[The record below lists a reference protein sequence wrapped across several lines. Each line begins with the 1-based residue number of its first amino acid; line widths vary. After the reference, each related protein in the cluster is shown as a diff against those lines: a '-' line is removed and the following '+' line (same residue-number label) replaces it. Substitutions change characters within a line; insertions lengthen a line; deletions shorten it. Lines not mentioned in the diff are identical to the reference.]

1 MREDVDEFDAYL
13 NHLAQA
19 LGHADRHAGLKGYC
33 SGLVLPLSRK
43 SVEPMAAH
51 IDPLH
56 ASAKHQSLQWG
67 AIWKTLLPTGTTA
80 LKRFTDGRRKRCSA
94 RLLTPSCAR
103 VFP

>member
-1 MREDVDEFDAYL
+1 MTGNVDEFDAYL

-56 ASAKHQSLQWG
+56 ASAKHRE
-67 AIWKTLLPTGTTA
+67 P
-80 LKRFTDGRRKRCSA
+80 
-94 RLLTPSCAR
+94 LTRSSSGDWAS
-103 VFP
+103 

>member
-1 MREDVDEFDAYL
+1 MREDIDEFDAYL

-56 ASAKHQSLQWG
+56 
-67 AIWKTLLPTGTTA
+67 
-80 LKRFTDGRRKRCSA
+80 
-94 RLLTPSCAR
+94 
-103 VFP
+103 